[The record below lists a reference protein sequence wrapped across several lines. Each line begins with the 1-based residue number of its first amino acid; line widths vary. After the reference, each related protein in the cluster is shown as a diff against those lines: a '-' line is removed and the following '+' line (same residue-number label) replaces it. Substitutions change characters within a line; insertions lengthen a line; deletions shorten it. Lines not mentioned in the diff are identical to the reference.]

1 MRIKSMSPTILLA
14 TGAITVAMFAAPA
27 AAAASTSTGNP
38 SPVQTTCGSIGPG
51 SECVTPG
58 NAQID
63 DAPPG
68 VGYDPY
74 GEFGLAFGG
83 FGGGFGGGGFH
94 GGGFHGGGHR

>member
-1 MRIKSMSPTILLA
+1 MRIKSISPTILLA
-14 TGAITVAMFAAPA
+14 AGGITVAILAAPTA
-27 AAAASTSTGNP
+27 AAVSTSLANP
-38 SPVQTTCGSIGPG
+38 NPVQTTCGPVGPG

-68 VGYDPY
+68 VDYNPY
-74 GEFGLAFGG
+74 GDFGLALGGLGGG

-94 GGGFHGGGHR
+94 GGGHR